1 MLTLRATSR
10 LCLSAPLVLLL
21 FCMLPSA
28 QPACAQAS
36 APDDHLELV
45 IVLSRHGVRSP
56 LTAQADL
63 DKFSAAPWPIWDV
76 APGILTAHG
85 YQLMKMFGAW
95 DRTKFVS
102 EGLLAPS
109 GCADAAHVT
118 ILADTDERTR
128 ETGKA
133 LSEGMFPGCNVS
145 VHSRPDGVTDPL
157 FSPRKAGAPSD
168 RSSSLGWKANVGNP
182 DPMLAAAAIAGRI
195 GGDPANL
202 TETYRP
208 QLTALDRI
216 LSGCGH
222 SPLNPRRTSIFDL
235 PSSLKPGSDDSP
247 VAARGPLVTASTLIE
262 NLLLEYTQGMS
273 DADTGWGCLDGATL
287 RYLMQAN
294 IAAWNFQDRTP
305 AIARMYASNLL
316 DHIRAT
322 MERRATGK
330 QVPGAL
336 GKPGDR
342 LVILVGHDTNIVT
355 VAGALGI
362 DWIADGRVDDS
373 PPGGALIFELW
384 RSAKS
389 GPFVRVAFT
398 SQTLEQMRKSEPLT
412 PANPPAEAPIFVPAC
427 SRPDLSCTWDSFSAA
442 MRQATDPAYVSALP

>member
-1 MLTLRATSR
+1 MLTFRAALR
-10 LCLSAPLVLLL
+10 LCLSAPLVSL
-21 FCMLPSA
+21 FFCVLPPA
-28 QPACAQAS
+28 QPACAQAA
-36 APDDHLELV
+36 APDAHLELV

-63 DKFSAAPWPIWDV
+63 DKFSASPWPTWEV
-76 APGILTAHG
+76 APGILTDHG
-85 YQLMKMFGAW
+85 YQLMKGFGAW
-95 DRTKFVS
+95 DRTKFAG
-102 EGLLAPS
+102 EGLLAPT

-118 ILADTDERTR
+118 ILADIDERTR

-133 LSEGMFPGCNVS
+133 LAEGMFPDCKIE

-157 FSPRKAGAPSD
+157 FSPRKA
-168 RSSSLGWKANVGNP
+168 NVGNP
-182 DPMLAAAAIAGRI
+182 DPALVVAAIAGRI
-195 GGDPANL
+195 GGEPNNL

-208 QLTALDRI
+208 QLSALDRI
-216 LSGCGH
+216 LSGCGRL
-222 SPLNPRRTSIFDL
+222 PINPHRTSIFDL
-235 PSSLKPGSDDSP
+235 PASLKPGSGDSP

-287 RYLMQAN
+287 RFLMQAN
-294 IAAWNFQDRTP
+294 IAAWNYQDRTP
-305 AIARMYASNLL
+305 AFARTYASNLI
-316 DHIRAT
+316 DHIRRT
-322 MERRATGK
+322 MEQSVSGK
-330 QVPGAL
+330 LVQGAI

-398 SQTLEQMRKSEPLT
+398 AQTLEQMRNSVPLT
-412 PANPPAEAPIFVPAC
+412 AANPPVVAPIFVPAC

-442 MRQATDPAYVSALP
+442 MRQATDLAYVTALP

>member
-1 MLTLRATSR
+1 MLTLRAASR
-10 LCLSAPLVLLL
+10 LCLSAPLVLLS
-21 FCMLPSA
+21 FCMLPPA
-28 QPACAQAS
+28 ELACAQAS
-36 APDDHLELV
+36 APDARLELV

-63 DKFSAAPWPIWDV
+63 DKFSASPWPKWDV

-85 YQLMKMFGAW
+85 YQLMKDFGSW
-95 DRTKFVS
+95 DRTRFS
-102 EGLLAPS
+102 ADGLLAPS

-128 ETGKA
+128 ETGRA

-145 VHSRPDGVTDPL
+145 VHSRPDGETDPL
-157 FSPRKAGAPSD
+157 FSPRKA
-168 RSSSLGWKANVGNP
+168 NVGNP
-182 DPMLAAAAIAGRI
+182 DPALAAAAIAGRI
-195 GGDPANL
+195 GGDLVNL

-222 SPLNPRRTSIFDL
+222 SPLNTRRTSIFDL
-235 PSSLKPGSDDSP
+235 PASLKPGSADSP

-273 DADTGWGCLDGATL
+273 DADTGWGCLDGPTL
-287 RYLMQAN
+287 RFVMQAN
-294 IAAWNFQDRTP
+294 IAAWNYEDRTP
-305 AIARMYASNLL
+305 AIARTNASNLL
-316 DHIRAT
+316 EHIHAT
-322 MERRATGK
+322 LEQSVSGK
-330 QVPGAL
+330 PVPGAI

-342 LVILVGHDTNIVT
+342 MVILVGHDSNIVA

-362 DWIADGRVDDS
+362 DWIEDGRVDDS
-373 PPGGALIFELW
+373 PPGSALVFELW
-384 RSAKS
+384 RSATTGS
-389 GPFVRVAFT
+389 FVRVAFT
-398 SQTLEQMRKSEPLT
+398 AQTLEQMRNSMPLT
-412 PANPPAEAPIFVPAC
+412 EANPPAEAPIFVPAC

-442 MRQATDPAYVSALP
+442 LRQATDPAYVSALQ

>member
-10 LCLSAPLVLLL
+10 LCLSVPLVLVL
-21 FCMLPSA
+21 FCMLP
-28 QPACAQAS
+28 PTLKACAQAS
-36 APDDHLELV
+36 ASDAHLELV

-63 DKFSAAPWPIWDV
+63 DKFSASPWPKWDV

-85 YQLMKMFGAW
+85 YQLMKDFGAW
-95 DRTKFVS
+95 DRTKFS
-102 EGLLAPS
+102 AEGLLAPS

-145 VHSRPDGVTDPL
+145 VHSQPDGETDPL
-157 FSPRKAGAPSD
+157 FSLRKTV
-168 RSSSLGWKANVGNP
+168 VGNP
-182 DPMLAAAAIAGRI
+182 DPALAAAAIAGRI
-195 GGDPANL
+195 GGDPNNL

-208 QLTALDRI
+208 QLAALDRI
-216 LSGCGH
+216 LSGCGRL
-222 SPLNPRRTSIFDL
+222 PPNPQRTSIFDI
-235 PSSLKPGSDDSP
+235 PSSLKPGSGGSL
-247 VAARGPLVTASTLIE
+247 VAASGPLVTASTLAE

-273 DADTGWGCLDGATL
+273 DADTGWGCVDGETL
-287 RYLMQAN
+287 RFVMQAN
-294 IAAWNFQDRTP
+294 IAAWNYQDRTP
-305 AIARMYASNLL
+305 AIARIYASNLL
-316 DHIRAT
+316 EHIRAT
-322 MERRATGK
+322 MQQRATGK
-330 QVPGAL
+330 PVPGDL

-362 DWIADGRVDDS
+362 DWIEDGRVDDS
-373 PPGGALIFELW
+373 PPGAALIFELW

-398 SQTLEQMRKSEPLT
+398 AQTLEQMRDSVPLT
-412 PANPPAEAPIFVPAC
+412 TANPPAEAPIFVPAC
-427 SRPDLSCTWDSFSAA
+427 SRPDLSCTWDCFSSA
-442 MRQATDPAYVSALP
+442 MRQATDPAYVSPLP

>member
-1 MLTLRATSR
+1 MLTFRAVSR
-10 LCLSAPLVLLL
+10 LCLSAPPILL
-21 FCMLPSA
+21 FSCILPPT
-28 QPACAQAS
+28 QLACAQVS
-36 APDDHLELV
+36 APDAHLEMV

-63 DKFSAAPWPIWDV
+63 DKFSASPWPTWDV

-85 YQLMKMFGAW
+85 YQLMKDFGAW
-95 DRTKFVS
+95 DRTKFAG
-102 EGLLAPS
+102 EGLLGS
-109 GCADAAHVT
+109 TGCADAAHVT

-157 FSPRKAGAPSD
+157 FSPRKAA
-168 RSSSLGWKANVGNP
+168 VGNP
-182 DPMLAAAAIAGRI
+182 DPSLAAAAIAGRI

-202 TETYRP
+202 TETYRS
-208 QLTALDRI
+208 QLAALDRV

-222 SPLNPRRTSIFDL
+222 LPPNPQRTSIFDI
-235 PSSLKPGSDDSP
+235 PSSLKPGSGDSP
-247 VAARGPLVTASTLIE
+247 VAAHGPLVTASTLAE

-273 DADTGWGCLDGATL
+273 DADTGWGCLDGPTL
-287 RYLMQAN
+287 RFVMQAN
-294 IAAWNFQDRTP
+294 IAAWNYQDRTP
-305 AIARMYASNLL
+305 TVARTYASNLL
-316 DHIRAT
+316 EHIRAT
-322 MERRATGK
+322 MEQRATGK
-330 QVPGAL
+330 PVPGAL

-342 LVILVGHDTNIVT
+342 MVILVGHDTNIVT

-398 SQTLEQMRKSEPLT
+398 AQTLEQMRKSEPLT

-442 MRQATDPAYVSALP
+442 MRQATDPAYVTALP

>member
-1 MLTLRATSR
+1 MLTFRAASR
-10 LCLSAPLVLLL
+10 LCLSAPFVLLF
-21 FCMLPSA
+21 FCMLPPA
-28 QPACAQAS
+28 QPVCAQAA
-36 APDDHLELV
+36 APDPHLELV

-63 DKFSAAPWPIWDV
+63 DKFSASPWPTWNV
-76 APGILTAHG
+76 APGILTDHG
-85 YQLMKMFGAW
+85 YQLMKGFGAW
-95 DRTKFVS
+95 DRAEFS
-102 EGLLAPS
+102 ANGLLAPS

-128 ETGKA
+128 ETGRA

-145 VHSRPDGVTDPL
+145 VHSRPDGITDPL
-157 FSPRKAGAPSD
+157 FSPRKAA
-168 RSSSLGWKANVGNP
+168 VGEP
-182 DPMLAAAAIAGRI
+182 EPTYAAAAVAGRI
-195 GGDPANL
+195 GGDPNNL

-208 QLTALDRI
+208 QLAALDRI

-222 SPLNPRRTSIFDL
+222 LPPNPQRTSIFDL
-235 PSSLKPGSDDSP
+235 PASLNPGSGDSP

-273 DADTGWGCLDGATL
+273 DTDTGWGCLDGATL

-294 IAAWNFQDRTP
+294 IAAWNYEDRTP
-305 AIARMYASNLL
+305 TIARIYASNLL
-316 DHIRAT
+316 DHIRRT
-322 MERRATGK
+322 MEQSVTGK
-330 QVPGAL
+330 PVRGAI
-336 GKPGDR
+336 GKPSDC

-362 DWIADGRVDDS
+362 DWIEDGRVDDS

-389 GPFVRVAFT
+389 GPFVRLAFT
-398 SQTLEQMRKSEPLT
+398 TQTLEQMRKSEPLT

-442 MRQATDPAYVSALP
+442 MRQATDPAYVSAQP

>member
-1 MLTLRATSR
+1 MLTLRAASR
-10 LCLSAPLVLLL
+10 LRLSASHVLVF
-21 FCMLPSA
+21 FCILPNAHLASA
-28 QPACAQAS
+28 QAA
-36 APDDHLELV
+36 APDAHLELV

-63 DKFSAAPWPIWDV
+63 DKFSAAPWPKWDV

-85 YQLMKMFGAW
+85 YQLMKDFGAW
-95 DRTKFVS
+95 DRTKFS
-102 EGLLAPS
+102 AEGLLDPS

-118 ILADTDERTR
+118 IVADTDERTR

-133 LSEGMFPGCNVS
+133 LSEGMFPGCGIS
-145 VHSRPDGVTDPL
+145 VHSQPGDATDPL
-157 FSPRKAGAPSD
+157 FSPRKA
-168 RSSSLGWKANVGNP
+168 NVGNP
-182 DPMLAAAAIAGRI
+182 DPALNAAAIAGRI
-195 GGDPANL
+195 GGDPVNL

-222 SPLNPRRTSIFDL
+222 LPPNPKRTSIFDIQAG
-235 PSSLKPGSDDSP
+235 PKAGSGGP
-247 VAARGPLVTASTLIE
+247 PFEARGPVFTASTLAE

-273 DADTGWGCLDGATL
+273 DAETGWGCVDGATMRL
-287 RYLMQAN
+287 VMQAN
-294 IAAWNFQDRTP
+294 IAAWNYQDRTP
-305 AIARMYASNLL
+305 TVARTYASNLIE
-316 DHIRAT
+316 HIRAT
-322 MERRATGK
+322 LQQRATK
-330 QVPGAL
+330 KPVPGAL

-384 RSAKS
+384 RSSKGGS
-389 GPFVRVAFT
+389 FVRLAFT
-398 SQTLEQMRKSEPLT
+398 EQTLEQMRKSDPLNA
-412 PANPPAEAPIFVPAC
+412 ANPPVEVPIFVPAC

-442 MRQATDPAYVSALP
+442 MRQATDPAYVSELP